1 MPEIITLISCLSLYL
16 TVTQMRHLSRIIEAM
31 LCISGQVT
39 MLGLSR
45 WSLAGGSYRTV
56 QRGYN
61 QAYPWSALHWEMV
74 KAQGVQADKVYLLAA
89 DDVVVSK
96 AGKATHGVGRF
107 YSSLAQRCIGSVA
120 FLSVA
125 LLDVA
130 ERQAYPLQVVQHLPK
145 PAEANGDIA
154 PEPGMKRRRG
164 RPPGSKNHAL
174 TVPVLSAELT
184 QLQHTLSEVR
194 QRISPTLKVEHV
206 ALDGAFGTYAATYAV
221 QHSGFH
227 IISKL
232 RQNAALYASFNGPK
246 PPRGPMPRYGAKLDY
261 RALPEA
267 GLCATTTEAHL
278 RTQLYHAHLWHKDFP
293 DLLNIAILVKTHL
306 LTGKRAHVVLFS
318 TDLTLSPDQLVDYYR
333 LRFQIEFT
341 FRDAKQHWGLEDFM
355 NIEAKPVTNAV
366 NLAFF
371 MVNLSALLIRTQRQH
386 TPNFSILDLKAQ
398 FRAQRYLR
406 ETILLLP
413 FPPDPDLI
421 ERLWLKLSALGGI
434 HTRSDLDDAA

>member
-1 MPEIITLISCLSLYL
+1 MPEIITLLSCLSLYL
-16 TVTQMRHLSRIIEAM
+16 SATEMRHLHRIVEAI

-45 WSLAGGSYRTV
+45 WSRGGGSYRTL

-61 QAYPWSALHWEMV
+61 QAYPWSAIHWEMV
-74 KAQGVQADKVYLLAA
+74 KAQGVQADKVYILAA

-130 ERQAYPLQVVQHLPK
+130 ERQAYPLQVIQHLPK
-145 PAEANGDIA
+145 PAEASEVSPAEVGA
-154 PEPGMKRRRG
+154 KRGRG
-164 RPPGSKNHAL
+164 RPKGSKNHAL
-174 TVPVLSAELT
+174 TAPVLNAELT
-184 QLQHTLSEVR
+184 QLQDVLHEVH
-194 QRISPTLKVEHV
+194 QRICPTLAVEHV

-221 QHSGFH
+221 QQSGFH

-232 RQNAALYASFNGPK
+232 RQNAALYLPFTGPK
-246 PPRGPMPRYGAKLDY
+246 PPRGPTPRYGAKLDY
-261 RALPEA
+261 RALPESL
-267 GLCATTTEAHL
+267 LCHTTTEAHL
-278 RTQLYHAHLWHKDFP
+278 CTQLYQAHLWHKDFP

-306 LTGKRAHVVLFS
+306 LTGKRAHVILFS
-318 TDLTLSPDQLVDYYR
+318 TDLTLSPDQLVNYYR
-333 LRFQIEFT
+333 LRFQIEFN

-355 NIEAKPVTNAV
+355 NIEARPVTNAV

-371 MVNLSALLIRTQRQH
+371 MVNLSTLLIRSQRQH
-386 TPNFSILDLKAQ
+386 TPHFGILDLKAH
-398 FRAQRYLR
+398 FRARRYLH

-413 FPPDPDLI
+413 CPPDPDLI
-421 ERLWLKLSALGGI
+421 QCLWLKLAALGAI
-434 HTRSDLDDAA
+434 HTRSDLADAA